1 MSHILDLREVIEKYN
16 DVSPFV
22 IIKIDI
28 QRRGV
33 TYTEKALTLLDPN
46 IHDVKIIECTNSG
59 LKRNYPVSLLLR
71 DGTSIM
77 VAREANGEKP
87 YIVDYIDGKLVVTDD
102 DEIIKEVEYW
112 PKADFLTEFTS
123 KGTPMREVAVVR
135 PQRIDLDPYRYC
147 HFWDNGNGCKYCSRG
162 GSYYKNRTNQ
172 RIKLDPEDAYE
183 TVREALKQKG
193 RYTSIH
199 LTGGSNTGG
208 QDVFDDEVDW
218 YIEILQAIGKNFKT
232 KRFPSQLIA
241 SAFSERQLLKI
252 YENTG
257 IATYTTDIEVLNK
270 NKFDWICPGKS
281 EWVGYMEWKR
291 RLIAAVD
298 IFGKGNVN
306 TGTVGGVELAKPYG
320 FTSEDEA
327 LKTILEEVEDL
338 AQHGVGAV
346 YIIWG
351 IGPNSAFSNQKV
363 PSLEYFTR
371 LARGY
376 SKIHHK
382 YNLSIDNDTYRNC
395 GNHPDTDLDRVK

>member
-1 MSHILDLREVIEKYN
+1 MSENLSLKEVIEKYN

-22 IIKIDI
+22 IIKIDV

-33 TYTEKALTLLDPN
+33 IYTENALKVLDPD
-46 IHDVKIIECTNSG
+46 IHDVKILECNDRG
-59 LKRNYPVSLLLR
+59 LRKFYPSSLLLR
-71 DGTSIM
+71 DGTTIM
-77 VAREANGEKP
+77 TGKRINGEKP
-87 YIVDYIDGKLVVTDD
+87 YIVDYIDGKLVITDNG
-102 DEIIKEVEYW
+102 EFIEEVEYW
-112 PKADFLTEFTS
+112 TKADFLTKFTS
-123 KGTPMREVAVVR
+123 KGTPMSEVAVVR
-135 PQRIDLDPYRYC
+135 PQRIDFDPYRYC
-147 HFWDNGNGCKYCSRG
+147 HFWDNGHGCRYCSRG
-162 GSYYKNRTNQ
+162 GSYYKNRSNQ
-172 RIKLDPEDAYE
+172 RIKLNPEDAYE
-183 TVREALKQKG
+183 TVKEALKQRG

-208 QDVFDDEVDW
+208 QEVFDEEVDW
-218 YIEILQAIGKNFKT
+218 YIEILQAIGRNFKT

-241 SAFSERQLLKI
+241 SAFNERQLAKI

-257 IATYTTDIEVLNK
+257 IATYTTDIEVLNEE
-270 NKFDWICPGKS
+270 KFNWICPGKA
-281 EWVGYMEWKR
+281 EWVGYKEWKR
-291 RLIAAVD
+291 RLISAVD

-320 FTSEDEA
+320 FLSEDEA
-327 LKTILEEVEDL
+327 LKAILEEAEDL

-346 YIIWG
+346 YIVWG
-351 IGPNSAFSNQKV
+351 IGPNSAFQNQQV

-376 SKIHHK
+376 SKIHSK